1 MITDQPSQPAHR
13 RAGAPNKGNT
23 QTSTASDADA
33 VCPRDL
39 PTSAA
44 GRGSPHPVPSRRFRL
59 SVWLQR
65 FFIGNCWVEKAER
78 ASTEAHA
85 DARGGAAEVRL
96 LACLFADAPSRPDA
110 TCVRSA

>member
-1 MITDQPSQPAHR
+1 
-13 RAGAPNKGNT
+13 
-23 QTSTASDADA
+23 
-33 VCPRDL
+33 
-39 PTSAA
+39 
-44 GRGSPHPVPSRRFRL
+44 
-59 SVWLQR
+59 LQR